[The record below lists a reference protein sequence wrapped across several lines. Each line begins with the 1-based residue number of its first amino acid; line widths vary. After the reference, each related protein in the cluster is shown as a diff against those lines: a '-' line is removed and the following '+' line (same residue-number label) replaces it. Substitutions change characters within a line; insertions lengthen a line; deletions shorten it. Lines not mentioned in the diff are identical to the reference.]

1 MKKMKIKEEYSGYKV
16 SEYLKKVEFYSSRSF
31 RKIDIYI
38 NSKKAE
44 IKNKLEKNDI
54 LEIEE
59 HKKGTNIKP
68 IKMKLDIIYENE
80 DVLLINKPSNLIT
93 HPTAKKV
100 DKTLAN
106 GIVNYY
112 LEEYGEIRFPRF
124 YNRLDMN
131 TTGIIVATKTSFG
144 QSFLQKYG
152 ELEKY
157 YLAIVKGII
166 EEDDLEINK
175 NIYRPTEAIKREV
188 SETEGQNAKTKVKV
202 LKRNYNE
209 NITLVK
215 LQLFTGR
222 THQIRVH
229 MNSIGHPVLGDE
241 LYGGKDF
248 RVKRQ
253 LLHSYKIVFRDPVLK
268 EMIEKTIDLP
278 EDMKNLL
285 NI

>member
-1 MKKMKIKEEYSGYKV
+1 MKKIKIKEEYSGYRV

-38 NSKKAE
+38 NSKKVG
-44 IKNKLEKNDI
+44 IKNKLKKNDI
-54 LEIEE
+54 LKIEE
-59 HKKGTNIKP
+59 HKKRTNIKP
-68 IKMKLDIIYENE
+68 IKMNLDIIYENE
-80 DVLLINKPSNLIT
+80 DILLINKPYNLIT

-112 LEEYGEIRFPRF
+112 LEKYGEIRFPRF

-152 ELEKY
+152 EVEKY
-157 YLAIVKGII
+157 YLAIVNGII
-166 EEDDLEINK
+166 EEDKLEINK
-175 NIYRPTEAIKREV
+175 KIYRPNEAIKREV
-188 SETEGQNAKTKVKV
+188 SETEGQNAKTKVTV

-209 NITLVK
+209 NMTLVK
-215 LQLFTGR
+215 VQLFTGR

-229 MNSIGHPVLGDE
+229 MNSINHPILGDE
-241 LYGGKDF
+241 LYGGKNN
-248 RVKRQ
+248 RAKRQ
-253 LLHSYKIVFRDPVLK
+253 LLHSYKIVLKDPFSK
-268 EMIEKTIDLP
+268 KMIEKEIDLP
-278 EDMKNLL
+278 KDMKKL
-285 NI
+285 IDM